1 MNDEPAVLVERL
13 GKVFDDITAVDDVSF
28 DVPVGESFG
37 FLGPNGAGKSTTI
50 NILCTLLRPTTGG
63 ARVAG
68 FDVASHPADVRRH
81 IGLVFQD
88 PTLDEYLT
96 AEENLRFHAELYGGC
111 PETSPRTGCA
121 TSSRWWSSGSD
132 AEAWFPHTPVG

>member
-28 DVPVGESFG
+28 GVPVGESFG

-88 PTLDEYLT
+88 STLDEYLT
-96 AEENLRFHAELYGGC
+96 AEEY